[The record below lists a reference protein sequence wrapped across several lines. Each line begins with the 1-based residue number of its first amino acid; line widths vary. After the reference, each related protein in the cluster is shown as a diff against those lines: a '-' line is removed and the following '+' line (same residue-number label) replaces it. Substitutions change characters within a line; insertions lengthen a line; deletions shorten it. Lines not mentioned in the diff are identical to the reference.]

1 MMMKRIMFA
10 VLGLVLFSGLTAELK
25 AQQAKQL
32 LGVKHTFALGD
43 STFLLDG
50 KPLQMIS
57 GEMHCA
63 RIPREYWRDRM
74 KAAKAMGLN
83 TIGTYVF
90 WNAHE
95 PVQGKY
101 DFSGNNDIAEFVRI
115 AGEEGLWVVMRPSPY
130 VCAEWEF
137 GGYPWWLLKDKTLK
151 VRSRDP
157 KFLDAYKKYINELAK
172 ELKPLQ
178 VTQGGNIL
186 MIQIENEYGSYSN
199 DKVYMDI
206 NRKLFREA
214 GFDGVLFTCDGAP
227 QMPAGYLPGYLP
239 AVNGLDNVAEVKELI
254 KRHHNDKGPFYIAE
268 WYPGWFDSW
277 GGNKHHVVSALEK
290 AKKLDEVLAAGISI
304 NMYMFHGGT
313 TRDFMNGANFDD
325 KQPYLPQTS
334 SYDYD
339 APLDEAGNPT
349 EKFRIF
355 REVIQKHLPA
365 GTELPAVPA
374 KRKTIAINNIAL
386 NSYSPLFGNI
396 GKPVK
401 NDLPLSFE
409 DLDQAYGIVMY
420 RTKLGKNPSGLLKV
434 KQLRDYATVYVNGKR
449 IGVLDRRLKLDSLN
463 LSEIPSDAVL
473 DIMVENNGRVNYGP
487 YLTDNRHGIT
497 EYVSLDGVELKGW
510 EMFKFPFTDLKDF
523 KFSSKSPANAPAFYK
538 GTFNL
543 NETGDTY
550 LDMRAFGKGF
560 VFLNGHNLGK
570 YWEIG
575 PTQTTYIPACWLNK
589 GKNELVVFDQLR
601 SGHKN
606 ISTLNGP
613 ILDQPRVAA
622 SIKSEN

>member
-1 MMMKRIMFA
+1 MIMKKILFTA
-10 VLGLVLFSGLTAELK
+10 LGLLLLSVLNTGLK
-25 AQQAKQL
+25 AQQA
-32 LGVKHTFALGD
+32 KHTFALGD
-43 STFLLDG
+43 SSFLLDG

-137 GGYPWWLLKDKTLK
+137 GGYPWWLLKDKSLK

-157 KFLDAYKKYINELAK
+157 KFLAAYRNYIHKLAK
-172 ELKPLQ
+172 ELVPLQ
-178 VTQGGNIL
+178 VTKGGNIL
-186 MIQIENEYGSYSN
+186 MVQIENEYGSYSN
-199 DKVYMDI
+199 DKEYMDD
-206 NRKLFREA
+206 NRRLFREA
-214 GFDGVLFTCDGAP
+214 GFDGLLFTCDGAP

-239 AVNGLDNVAEVKELI
+239 AVNGLDNVGEVKALI
-254 KRHHNDKGPFYIAE
+254 KKHHNDKGPFYIAE

-277 GGNKHHVVSALEK
+277 GSGKHHVVSAEDK

-313 TRDFMNGANFDD
+313 TREFMNGANFDD
-325 KQPYLPQTS
+325 KQPYMPQTA

-355 REVIQKHLPA
+355 REVIRKHLPA
-365 GTELPAVPA
+365 GTELPPVPQA
-374 KRKTIAINNIAL
+374 RKAIRIGNIRL
-386 NSYSPLFGNI
+386 NSYSALFANA

-401 NDLPLSFE
+401 NAAPMSFE
-409 DLDQAYGIVMY
+409 DLDQAYGFVMY
-420 RTKLGKNPSGLLKV
+420 RTKPGKGASGLLKV
-434 KQLRDYATVYVNGKR
+434 KELRDYATVYVNGKL
-449 IGVLDRRLKLDSLN
+449 IGILDRRLKLDSLN
-463 LSEIPSDAVL
+463 IPDLPADAVL
-473 DIMVENNGRVNYGP
+473 DILVENNGRVNYGP

-497 EYVSLDGVELKGW
+497 EYVSLGGKELKGW
-510 EMFKFPFTDLKDF
+510 EMYRFPFADLKGFKFGSAD
-523 KFSSKSPANAPAFYK
+523 PAGGPGLYK
-538 GTFNL
+538 GSFEL
-543 NETGDTY
+543 SETGDTY
-550 LDMRAFGKGF
+550 LDMRSFGKGF

-575 PTQTTYIPACWLNK
+575 PTQTIYVPACWLKK
-589 GKNELVVFDQLR
+589 GRNELIVFDQLK
-601 SGHKN
+601 SGHTE
-606 ISTLNGP
+606 IAALDAP
-613 ILDQPRVAA
+613 ILNDPQVAA
-622 SIKSEN
+622 KN